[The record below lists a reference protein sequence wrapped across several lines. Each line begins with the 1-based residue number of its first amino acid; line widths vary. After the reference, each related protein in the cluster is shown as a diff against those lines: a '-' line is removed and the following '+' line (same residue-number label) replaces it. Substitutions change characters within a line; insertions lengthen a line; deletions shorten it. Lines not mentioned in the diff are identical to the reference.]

1 MHCSSLRVDRI
12 EVASACV
19 SDGEKEAVAQIIDW
33 AESEGL
39 ADRVEVLGFV
49 DYQRSVDWIRDA
61 GGQVISYC
69 VAVKNIVGSSSA
81 RRWMDMLKIS
91 SEP

>member
-1 MHCSSLRVDRI
+1 M
-12 EVASACV
+12 
-19 SDGEKEAVAQIIDW
+19 AQIIRW

-61 GGQVISYC
+61 GGQVINLLC
-69 VAVKNIVGSSSA
+69 KGSEKHCREQLGKTLDGHVEDIIRTCLLYTSPSP
-81 RRWMDMLKIS
+81 RDS
-91 SEP
+91 